1 MCLIITTIYAL
12 TQQHLIYI
20 SAEKIFSL
28 ENNTYLYNTLLINF
42 FQDNVII
49 CVKAVYIMK
58 LKLALSALLKLL
70 AGFIMILLLI
80 FLPAGDIK
88 FFGGWLFIVLLFVP
102 ASIIGIVLMIKN
114 PELLKKRLNSKEK
127 ENEQKFVVVLS
138 LFMFMAGFVVAGL
151 DYRFSWLVLPKWI
164 TIVASVVFLLS
175 YVLYAEV
182 MRENT
187 YLSRTVEIQADQK
200 VIDTGLYGIVRHPM
214 YLATILMFLS
224 VPLILGSLFSFFIF
238 LIYPITIAL
247 RIKNEEKVLT
257 EGLSGYKEYKEK
269 VKYRIFPFI
278 W

>member
-1 MCLIITTIYAL
+1 MG
-12 TQQHLIYI
+12 
-20 SAEKIFSL
+20 
-28 ENNTYLYNTLLINF
+28 
-42 FQDNVII
+42 VII
-49 CVKAVYIMK
+49 GLKAVYIMK
-58 LKLALSALLKLL
+58 LKLALSALFKLL
-70 AGFIMILLLI
+70 MGFVMILLLI

-88 FFGGWLFIVLLFVP
+88 FFGGWLFVILLFVP
-102 ASIIGIVLMIKN
+102 ASIMGIVLMIKN

-138 LFMFMAGFVVAGL
+138 LFMFIAGFVVAGL
-151 DYRFSWLVLPKWI
+151 DYRFSWFVLPRWI

-175 YVLYAEV
+175 YILYAEV
-182 MRENT
+182 MRENA
-187 YLSRTVEIQADQK
+187 YLSRTVEVQEDQK
-200 VIDTGLYGIVRHPM
+200 VIDTGLYGVVRHPM